1 MHLILVAPGLLA
13 QPQSALDAA
22 PSLAMLARLAPAHA
36 YGNGI
41 AAALL
46 DALEAPAQTPIAPL
60 AALGGDFDAGDDY
73 VIAADPVLLAADRD
87 DLVLVQRVDDLSAA
101 EAATLVALLNR
112 HFDADGLQFAAVH
125 PDAWFARS
133 TRVPAMTTTPFDAA
147 RLRGI
152 FPFLPQG
159 ADAGLWQRWQNE
171 IGMLLHEHP
180 VNEAR
185 QAAGSAP
192 VTGIWFSGGGRLAD
206 TNAMPRAIVHAAPG
220 RIADLA
226 RGIARRGGGISHPLA
241 SGDTLARV
249 LDAADPRN
257 AGSAQVHMV
266 VTDTIERDDGPAGL
280 HARWL
285 APALE
290 CLGRKRLARLTLI
303 ADGHGVAARWTAT
316 TPTFWQRV
324 SVRAQRKPFAV
335 PALPES

>member
-1 MHLILVAPGLLA
+1 
-13 QPQSALDAA
+13 
-22 PSLAMLARLAPAHA
+22 MLAHLAPAHA

-60 AALGGDFDAGDDY
+60 AALGGDFDAGNDY

-226 RGIARRGGGISHPLA
+226 RGIAPQDGCATFGRDHAVDRELVHQDAIADRDAQRSTTASLAVHDHDDRRVGLHDAERPRRHGGDGACGLNCGRAAAGSGVVGIIAGGGEHGGLDGRLGRER
-241 SGDTLARV
+241 SGRAL
-249 LDAADPRN
+249 
-257 AGSAQVHMV
+257 
-266 VTDTIERDDGPAGL
+266 GPA
-280 HARWL
+280 AR
-285 APALE
+285 
-290 CLGRKRLARLTLI
+290 
-303 ADGHGVAARWTAT
+303 
-316 TPTFWQRV
+316 
-324 SVRAQRKPFAV
+324 
-335 PALPES
+335 